1 MLVALGVKVDRLD
14 VTGYLNLYPIES
26 MLVPILT
33 QLLMHHLLN
42 PPTAENMEA
51 YVKNQRSN
59 NTQVCYRLDMD
70 QNNVNYYFEIKK

>member
-70 QNNVNYYFEIKK
+70 QNNVNYYNEN